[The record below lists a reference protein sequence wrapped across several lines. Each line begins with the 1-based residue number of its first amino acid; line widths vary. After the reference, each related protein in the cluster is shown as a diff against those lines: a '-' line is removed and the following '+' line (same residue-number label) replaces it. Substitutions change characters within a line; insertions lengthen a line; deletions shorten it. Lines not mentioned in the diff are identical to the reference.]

1 MGQFTH
7 TIRITELKKQK
18 KMDAFTDVVVHCRW
32 ELKTTY
38 SENPDVVRTFSGA
51 TPFYVKPEDFAD
63 GFTDFADLTEEQI
76 VSWIAPNAWNL
87 EDIKK
92 RNEESILEEIE
103 DPYEV
108 INNPW
113 NHSDIPTG
121 PATPPTEEP
130 NP

>member
-18 KMDAFTDVVVHCRW
+18 QMDSFADVVVHCRW

-51 TPFYVKPEDFAD
+51 TPFYVKPENFAD
-63 GFTDFADLTEEQI
+63 GFTEFADLTEADLITWVEL
-76 VSWIAPNAWNL
+76 NAINL
-87 EDIKK
+87 PELKEKNED
-92 RNEESILEEIE
+92 SILEEIE
-103 DPYEV
+103 DPYV
-108 INNPW
+108 VVNNPW
-113 NHSDIPTG
+113 EHEDVPTG
-121 PATPPTEEP
+121 PAVVNSEE